1 MVKIFVGN
9 LSADTTSDELRS
21 LFSQYGKIAECS
33 ILKNFGFVHMDSKSE
48 AEEAIRKL
56 HQYQLNGQ
64 SMNVELSHGKAKGSA
79 KLHVGNIACSNQELR
94 AKFEEFGVVLECD
107 IVKNYAFVHMERME
121 DAMEAVNQIDNTAFK
136 VDWSAKMATGANATP
151 LGKLHPSIGA
161 KRGFE
166 AGPGA
171 GNGLIPSPAPPASFS
186 PIQGFQPAIPPSTYP
201 QTTQYNAAGGF
212 SPQPPQPSAVQDF
225 SQKKQKKKSR
235 WSSETPDQKTVI
247 PGMPTVIPPGL
258 TRDQER
264 AYIVQLQIEDLTRKL
279 RTGDLGIP
287 VNPEDRSPSPEPIY
301 NSEGKRLN
309 TREYRTRKKIEEE
322 RHSLITEMVGL
333 NPDFKPPAD
342 YKPPATRVNDKV
354 MIPQDEY
361 PEINFV
367 GLLIGPRGNTLKN
380 IEKECCAKIMIRG
393 KGSVKEGKVG
403 RKDGQMLPGED
414 EPLHALVTA
423 NTMENVKKAVEQIRN
438 ILKQGIETPEDQND
452 LRKMQLRELARLNGT
467 LREDDNRILRPWQ
480 NTEPRSITNTTL
492 CTKCGGAGH
501 ISSDCKYT
509 SSFAAQ
515 RAPGAEPP
523 QSAQD
528 KARMDKE
535 YLSLMAELGEAPV
548 PGSGGGH
555 VHGGGPRPLGPH
567 SNQGPPNRPPWMGS
581 GSNENRGYHGMHGGP
596 HNFPPPMPNMGG
608 PPMPPNP
615 NGMPAPWMQ
624 PPPPPMG
631 QGPGPHGHP
640 MSMMPPPMGMMPPPP
655 PPPGNQPPPPPSGPL
670 PPWQQQAPPPPPTS
684 SMATSTPLPWQ
695 QNTPTTSSPGT
706 GTLHP
711 WQQPQ
716 QPPASAVQPPPP
728 MGNPSMVPPPPGVQ
742 PPLPPGAPPPP
753 PPPPPGSASMMYVP
767 PPPPPPMDPSN
778 FVTMMGIGLPP
789 FGMPPAPPPPPP
801 QN

>member
-1 MVKIFVGN
+1 MSVLDFP
-9 LSADTTSDELRS
+9 
-21 LFSQYGKIAECS
+21 
-33 ILKNFGFVHMDSKSE
+33 SKK
-48 AEEAIRKL
+48 RK
-56 HQYQLNGQ
+56 
-64 SMNVELSHGKAKGSA
+64 
-79 KLHVGNIACSNQELR
+79 R
-94 AKFEEFGVVLECD
+94 
-107 IVKNYAFVHMERME
+107 
-121 DAMEAVNQIDNTAFK
+121 
-136 VDWSAKMATGANATP
+136 
-151 LGKLHPSIGA
+151 
-161 KRGFE
+161 
-166 AGPGA
+166 
-171 GNGLIPSPAPPASFS
+171 
-186 PIQGFQPAIPPSTYP
+186 
-201 QTTQYNAAGGF
+201 
-212 SPQPPQPSAVQDF
+212 
-225 SQKKQKKKSR
+225 SR
-235 WSSETPDQKTVI
+235 WNQDTMEQKTVI

-258 TRDQER
+258 TREQER

-287 VNPEDRSPSPEPIY
+287 PNPEDRSPSPEPIY

-309 TREYRTRKKIEEE
+309 TREFRTRKKLEEE
-322 RHSLITEMVGL
+322 RHNLITEMVAL

-342 YKPPATRVNDKV
+342 YKPPATRVSDKV

-380 IEKECCAKIMIRG
+380 IEKECNAKIMIRG

-480 NTEPRSITNTTL
+480 SSETRSITNTTV

-501 ISSDCKYT
+501 IASDCK
-509 SSFAAQ
+509 FQ
-515 RAPGAEPP
+515 RPGDP

-548 PGSGGGH
+548 PASVGSTSGPATTPLSSA
-555 VHGGGPRPLGPH
+555 PRPAAPA
-567 SNQGPPNRPPWMGS
+567 NNPPPPSRPPWMSS
-581 GSNENRGYHGMHGGP
+581 GPSESRPYHGMHGGGP
-596 HNFPPPMPNMGG
+596 GG
-608 PPMPPNP
+608 PGGGPHSFPHPLPSLTGGHGGHPMQHNP
-615 NGMPAPWMQ
+615 NGPPPPWMQ
-624 PPPPPMG
+624 PPPPPMN
-631 QGPGPHGHP
+631 QGPHPPGHHG
-640 MSMMPPPMGMMPPPP
+640 PPPMGPAKSLLSPSIKISTWEVRLWALGSIACIKEKVNAPCSCSPWGVPATSRDGLGAKGRFQTPLLRGLTLTSPHFRYDAAAAYGHDAAAAAASQWAAPAPSLWPSSPMAAAAAAASTTPSAQQQYGFQYPLAMAANPARPPPP
-655 PPPGNQPPPPPSGPL
+655 PYRMPRKEQAPLAPSQGSSRREPRCAPARVTL
-670 PPWQQQAPPPPPTS
+670 GFFTTPDTTTTTTSAGTGSIPPWQQQQA
-684 SMATSTPLPWQ
+684 AAAA
-695 QNTPTTSSPGT
+695 SPGA
-706 GTLHP
+706 
-711 WQQPQ
+711 PQ
-716 QPPASAVQPPPP
+716 MQ
-728 MGNPSMVPPPPGVQ
+728 GNPTMVPLPPGVQ

-753 PPPPPGSASMMYVP
+753 PPPPPGSAGMMYAPP

-778 FVTMMGIGLPP
+778 FVTMMGMGVAGMPP

>member
-1 MVKIFVGN
+1 MEEPGRFFMM
-9 LSADTTSDELRS
+9 SS
-21 LFSQYGKIAECS
+21 
-33 ILKNFGFVHMDSKSE
+33 FGQAPRERDDFGQKR
-48 AEEAIRKL
+48 RK
-56 HQYQLNGQ
+56 
-64 SMNVELSHGKAKGSA
+64 
-79 KLHVGNIACSNQELR
+79 R
-94 AKFEEFGVVLECD
+94 
-107 IVKNYAFVHMERME
+107 
-121 DAMEAVNQIDNTAFK
+121 
-136 VDWSAKMATGANATP
+136 
-151 LGKLHPSIGA
+151 
-161 KRGFE
+161 
-166 AGPGA
+166 
-171 GNGLIPSPAPPASFS
+171 
-186 PIQGFQPAIPPSTYP
+186 
-201 QTTQYNAAGGF
+201 
-212 SPQPPQPSAVQDF
+212 
-225 SQKKQKKKSR
+225 SR
-235 WSSETPDQKTVI
+235 WSNETSDQKTVI

-287 VNPEDRSPSPEPIY
+287 PNPEDRSPSPEPIY

-309 TREYRTRKKIEEE
+309 TREFRTRKKLEEE
-322 RHSLITEMVGL
+322 RHNLIQEMIAL

-342 YKPPATRVNDKV
+342 YKPPATRVSDKV

-380 IEKECCAKIMIRG
+380 IEKECNAKIMIRG

-423 NTMENVKKAVEQIRN
+423 NTMENVKKAVEQIRG

-480 NTEPRSITNTTL
+480 STEPRSITNTTL

-501 ISSDCKYT
+501 IASDCKF
-509 SSFAAQ
+509 S
-515 RAPGAEPP
+515 RPGDP

-548 PGSGGGH
+548 PASSSSAHTSSTQPSVPRTSG
-555 VHGGGPRPLGPH
+555 PA
-567 SNQGPPNRPPWMGS
+567 SNQQQLPSRPPWMSTGPS
-581 GSNENRGYHGMHGGP
+581 DANRPYHGMHGGP
-596 HNFPPPMPNMGG
+596 HPGFPPPMPSMSGH
-608 PPMPPNP
+608 PLPPNP
-615 NGMPAPWMQ
+615 NGPPPPWMQ
-624 PPPPPMG
+624 PPPPPMS
-631 QGPGPHGHP
+631 QGHHP
-640 MSMMPPPMGMMPPPP
+640 VHPPMNMMHHPMGMLPPPP
-655 PPPGNQPPPPPSGPL
+655 PPPASQPPPPPSGPI
-670 PPWQQQAPPPPPTS
+670 PPWQQQQAQQQQQQQPPPPSS
-684 SMATSTPLPWQ
+684 SMASSAPLPWQ
-695 QNTPTTSSPGT
+695 QNTSTTTTTAASVP
-706 GTLHP
+706 P

-716 QPPASAVQPPPP
+716 PQPQQPQPQQPQVQPTPASRAAPPPP
-728 MGNPSMVPPPPGVQ
+728 MPAAPSMVPPPPGVQ

-753 PPPPPGSASMMYVP
+753 PPPPPGTAGMMYA

-778 FVTMMGIGLPP
+778 FVMMGMGVPGMPP

-801 QN
+801 QT

>member
-1 MVKIFVGN
+1 
-9 LSADTTSDELRS
+9 
-21 LFSQYGKIAECS
+21 
-33 ILKNFGFVHMDSKSE
+33 
-48 AEEAIRKL
+48 
-56 HQYQLNGQ
+56 
-64 SMNVELSHGKAKGSA
+64 
-79 KLHVGNIACSNQELR
+79 
-94 AKFEEFGVVLECD
+94 
-107 IVKNYAFVHMERME
+107 
-121 DAMEAVNQIDNTAFK
+121 
-136 VDWSAKMATGANATP
+136 MATGANATP
-151 LGKLHPSIGA
+151 LGS
-161 KRGFE
+161 
-166 AGPGA
+166 
-171 GNGLIPSPAPPASFS
+171 SYPP
-186 PIQGFQPAIPPSTYP
+186 
-201 QTTQYNAAGGF
+201 
-212 SPQPPQPSAVQDF
+212 PQPPPPPPLYQRVSPPQLPPPQPPRQDQQPGPAGGGGDF
-225 SQKKQKKKSR
+225 PSKKRKRSR
-235 WSSETPDQKTVI
+235 WNQDTMEQKTVI

-258 TRDQER
+258 TREQER

-287 VNPEDRSPSPEPIY
+287 PNPEDRSPSPEPIY

-309 TREYRTRKKIEEE
+309 TREFRTRKKLEEE
-322 RHSLITEMVGL
+322 RHNLITEMVAL

-342 YKPPATRVNDKV
+342 YKPPATRVSDKV

-380 IEKECCAKIMIRG
+380 IEKECNAKIMIRG

-480 NTEPRSITNTTL
+480 SSETRSITNTTV

-501 ISSDCKYT
+501 IASDCK
-509 SSFAAQ
+509 FQ
-515 RAPGAEPP
+515 RPGDP

-548 PGSGGGH
+548 PASVGSTSGPATTPLASA
-555 VHGGGPRPLGPH
+555 PRPAAPA
-567 SNQGPPNRPPWMGS
+567 NNPPPPSRPPWMNS
-581 GSNENRGYHGMHGGP
+581 GPSESRPYHGMHGGGP
-596 HNFPPPMPNMGG
+596 GG
-608 PPMPPNP
+608 PGGGPHSFPHPLPSLTGGHGGHPMQHNP
-615 NGMPAPWMQ
+615 NGPPPPWMQ
-624 PPPPPMG
+624 PPPPPMN
-631 QGPGPHGHP
+631 QGPHPPGHHG
-640 MSMMPPPMGMMPPPP
+640 PPPMVSV
-655 PPPGNQPPPPPSGPL
+655 PGKYACGLWGLSPASRKRYDATAAYGHDAAAAAASQWAAPAPSLWPSSPMAAAAAAASATPSAQQQYGFQYPL
-670 PPWQQQAPPPPPTS
+670 AMAAKDTTTTTTSAGTGSIPPWQQQQA
-684 SMATSTPLPWQ
+684 AAAA
-695 QNTPTTSSPGT
+695 SPGA
-706 GTLHP
+706 
-711 WQQPQ
+711 PQ
-716 QPPASAVQPPPP
+716 MQ
-728 MGNPSMVPPPPGVQ
+728 GNPTMVPLPPGVQ

-753 PPPPPGSASMMYVP
+753 PPPPPGSAGMMYAPP

-778 FVTMMGIGLPP
+778 FVTMMGMGVAGMPP

>member
-1 MVKIFVGN
+1 MVKIFIGN
-9 LSADTTSDELRS
+9 LSPDTTSEELRS
-21 LFSQYGKIAECS
+21 LFSQYGKIGECT
-33 ILKNFGFVHMDSKSE
+33 IVKNFGFVHMDDKAE
-48 AEEAIRKL
+48 AEEAISNL
-56 HQYQLNGQ
+56 HHYELNGMP
-64 SMNVELSHGKAKGSA
+64 MNVEMSRSKSKGST
-79 KLHVGNIACSNQELR
+79 KLHVGNIACTNQELR
-94 AKFEEFGVVLECD
+94 AKFEEFGAVAECD
-107 IVKNYAFVHMERME
+107 IVKNYAFVHMDRME
-121 DAMEAVNQIDNTAFK
+121 DAVEAINQLDNTAFK
-136 VDWSAKMATGANATP
+136 
-151 LGKLHPSIGA
+151 
-161 KRGFE
+161 
-166 AGPGA
+166 
-171 GNGLIPSPAPPASFS
+171 
-186 PIQGFQPAIPPSTYP
+186 
-201 QTTQYNAAGGF
+201 
-212 SPQPPQPSAVQDF
+212 DF
-225 SQKKQKKKSR
+225 CQKKSRKKSR

-264 AYIVQLQIEDLTRKL
+264 AYIVQLQIEDQTRKL

-480 NTEPRSITNTTL
+480 NSEPRSITNTTL

-509 SSFAAQ
+509 SSFAAH
-515 RAPGAEPP
+515 RATGGEPP

-548 PGSGGGH
+548 PTSGGGH
-555 VHGGGPRPLGPH
+555 SG
-567 SNQGPPNRPPWMGS
+567 NQGGSQRSSGLNNNQQSNRPPWMS
-581 GSNENRGYHGMHGGP
+581 SSQSETRNFHSMHGAPGG
-596 HNFPPPMPNMGG
+596 HGGHHSYPPPMPNMGG

-615 NGMPAPWMQ
+615 NGLPPPWMQ

-640 MSMMPPPMGMMPPPP
+640 MGLLPPPMSMMPPPP
-655 PPPGNQPPPPPSGPL
+655 PPPSNQPPPPPSGPL

-695 QNTPTTSSPGT
+695 QNTTTTSSPGT
-706 GTLHP
+706 GSLPP

-716 QPPASAVQPPPP
+716 QPATSGAQPPPP
-728 MGNPSMVPPPPGVQ
+728 MGTPSMVPPPPGVQ

-753 PPPPPGSASMMYVP
+753 PPSSRINCHDVCASSASASHGPFQLRHHDGDGGTGHAPLWDAPCPTTP
-767 PPPPPPMDPSN
+767 PTPELTLS
-778 FVTMMGIGLPP
+778 TEE
-789 FGMPPAPPPPPP
+789 
-801 QN
+801 